1 MVPPGDEIQ
10 PGMGGGVLLIEDRP
24 ALINSVAAC
33 LGARGYRTLPVSS
46 LDGAV
51 QGVQRPEVALVLL
64 NFRLLQQ
71 IGGKDFLDALRA
83 ESPRR
88 RLPIIA
94 LLDQGVDWQ
103 AASMLDFEDYLPD
116 PFSVEDLTHLV
127 DENCR

>member
-1 MVPPGDEIQ
+1 
-10 PGMGGGVLLIEDRP
+10 MGGGVLLIEDRP

-33 LGARGYRTLPVSS
+33 LGARGYRTLTVSS

>member
-24 ALINSVAAC
+24 ALINSVAAWR
-33 LGARGYRTLPVSS
+33 GARGYRTLTVSS